1 MGLGSFKRIT
11 DADRRKNRIETLKL
25 IKKAFYLKEQNREE
39 EAVACREEVKKINPI
54 FFDIWTEGMNMMLS
68 CLRLSHLTQLIPI
81 TDFGTIE
88 ELLRDYMV
96 QKAIGGYRNCDIE
109 IGMIVLV
116 QPIDPATSNKP
127 EKSIFSTDFRRT
139 SSLKI
144 VELDSEMRNL
154 ADYVDSPLL
163 DPDQT
168 IKNSAP
174 YAEFDKL
181 YEGRVTEIPNKKA
194 FPYNTAYVVIKLI
207 NPDMD
212 SIEMDGIVKAIWLDH
227 PRGLPSQWSIDW
239 NEDDELCVTVLGT
252 PY

>member
-1 MGLGSFKRIT
+1 MGLGLFKRIT

-39 EAVACREEVKKINPI
+39 EAVACREEVKKTNPI
-54 FFDIWTEGMNMMLS
+54 FFDIWTEGMNMKLS
-68 CLRLSHLTQLIPI
+68 SLRLSHLTERVFY
-81 TDFGTIE
+81 DEE

-139 SSLKI
+139 SRLKI

-163 DPDQT
+163 DP
-168 IKNSAP
+168 SAP
-174 YAEFDKL
+174 YVEFDKL

-207 NPDMD
+207 DPHGV
-212 SIEMDGIVKAIWLDH
+212 EMDGIVKAIWLDH

-252 PY
+252 PL